1 MFPLKWEK
9 RRQEYLREREEW
21 FNELMEAGRTMA
33 GRRKFLKMAA
43 SAAAVAAVGAFA
55 PHSFQ
60 LVERG
65 RRRRAY
71 ARTGRVRR
79 ATFQLRIHL

>member
-1 MFPLKWEK
+1 MLPLKWEK

-43 SAAAVAAVGAFA
+43 SAAVVAAAGSLA
-55 PHSFQ
+55 PH
-60 LVERG
+60 
-65 RRRRAY
+65 
-71 ARTGRVRR
+71 
-79 ATFQLRIHL
+79 